1 MAADSDLPARLAP
14 ALDGTIFNGS
24 IFHYPS
30 IDSTN
35 RVALERA
42 KLGGNG
48 DIFIADEQTAGRGR
62 GGHTWHSAADDGLY
76 LSVLIRPKLNASDV
90 LKISLATGLAA
101 QAAIHQV
108 TGLHIDIRWP
118 NDLILPSMA
127 GRKCGGILTE
137 TALLPDGALAYAVI
151 GIGINLNQ
159 TELPVALQHL
169 SASLRMAAGTLVS
182 RDEVAAAL
190 LTHLSSEI
198 SRLESAPESVLARF
212 EEASTWAH
220 GKRVSVAEDEGYT
233 GTTDGLSATGLLRV
247 RCDDGSV
254 REVRH
259 GGVREA

>member
-1 MAADSDLPARLAP
+1 MAADSDLPARLAQ
-14 ALDGTIFNGS
+14 LLQGTIFNGS
-24 IFHYPS
+24 VFHYAS

-35 RVALERA
+35 RAALERA
-42 KLGGNG
+42 RFGGNG
-48 DIFIADEQTAGRGR
+48 EVFIADEQTAGRGR
-62 GGHTWHSAADDGLY
+62 GGHTWHSAAGDGLY
-76 LSVLIRPKLNASDV
+76 LSVLIRPKLNAADV

-101 QAAIHQV
+101 QAAIHQL

-118 NDLILPSMA
+118 NDLVLPSMA

-137 TALLPDGALAYAVI
+137 TALLPDGVLAYAVI

-159 TELPVALQHL
+159 TEMPLALQYL
-169 SASLRMAAGTLVS
+169 SASLRMATGRQVI
-182 RDEVAAAL
+182 RDEIAAAL
-190 LTHLSSEI
+190 LTQLSSEI
-198 SRLESAPESVLARF
+198 ARLESDPESVLARF
-212 EEASTWAH
+212 EEASTWVR

>member
-1 MAADSDLPARLAP
+1 MTADSDLPVRLESV
-14 ALDGTIFNGS
+14 LDGTIFNGRV
-24 IFHYPS
+24 FHYAS
-30 IDSTN
+30 VDSTN

-42 KLGGNG
+42 KLGHSGE
-48 DIFIADEQTAGRGR
+48 IFIADEQTAGRGR
-62 GGHTWHSAADDGLY
+62 GGHTWHSAAGDGLY
-76 LSVLIRPKLNASDV
+76 LSALIRPKLNAVDV

-108 TGLHIDIRWP
+108 AGLRIDIRWP

-159 TELPVALQHL
+159 TEMPIALEHF
-169 SASLRMAAGTLVS
+169 SASLRMAAGMQLS
-182 RDEVAAAL
+182 RDEVAAVL
-190 LTHLSSEI
+190 LTHLSNEI
-198 SRLESAPESVLARF
+198 TQLEAAPESVLARF
-212 EEASTWAH
+212 EKASTWARD
-220 GKRVSVAEDEGYT
+220 KRVCVAEDEGYT

-247 RCDDGSV
+247 RCDNGSV